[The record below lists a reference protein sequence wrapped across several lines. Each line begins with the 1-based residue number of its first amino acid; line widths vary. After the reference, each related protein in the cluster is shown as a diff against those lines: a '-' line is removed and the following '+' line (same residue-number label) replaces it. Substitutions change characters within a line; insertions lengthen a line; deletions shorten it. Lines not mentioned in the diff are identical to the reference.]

1 MAMSEK
7 ANAARRFVDRAAR
20 EADPENTR
28 KRAREYMKKYRQEH
42 PERVR
47 EYQRKWRAKNPDK
60 VKQYYDNYWLKKAD
74 ELTEKLRA
82 IDNSE
87 EKGNECNTTKA

>member
-7 ANAARRFVDRAAR
+7 ANAARRFAEQAAR
-20 EADPENTR
+20 EVDPESTR
-28 KRAREYMKKYRQEH
+28 KRAREYMRKYRQEH

-60 VKQYYDNYWLKKAD
+60 VKQYYENYWQRQAEKAI
-74 ELTEKLRA
+74 ERLRA
-82 IDNSE
+82 INE
-87 EKGNECNTTKA
+87 EKGNDCKTTKA